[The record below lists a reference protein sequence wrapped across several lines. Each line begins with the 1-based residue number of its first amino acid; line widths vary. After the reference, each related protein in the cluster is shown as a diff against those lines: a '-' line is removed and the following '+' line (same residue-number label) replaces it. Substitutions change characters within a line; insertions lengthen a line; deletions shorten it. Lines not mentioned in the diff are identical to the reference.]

1 MSSTDTTF
9 GRDELEILS
18 SALAY
23 YVREISTEYS
33 DAVATDAGHQ
43 DALETELCDSEALWV
58 KVRTLCRRT
67 GN

>member
-1 MSSTDTTF
+1 MSNTDTTF
-9 GRDELEILS
+9 DRGELEILS

-58 KVRTLCRRT
+58 KVRTLCRQPKS
-67 GN
+67 

>member
-33 DAVATDAGHQ
+33 DDVSTYAGNKV
-43 DALETELCDSEALWV
+43 DLET
-58 KVRTLCRRT
+58 
-67 GN
+67 